1 MLDLLNKFYDDLRE
15 WTIKHPKISTVISI
29 ILISLY
35 CSEVFLNNNV
45 VSVILNMIIFFM
57 FISFME
63 IKSTFAM
70 EDELNTCK
78 TRPHV
83 FLISFTHALA
93 MLIAMLIAILIGA
106 GIEIL
111 IHGIVGE
118 VLSSIAV
125 GLILYSLWLKAN
137 IRCIKRAI
145 KKQKEIEA

>member
-15 WTIKHPKISTVISI
+15 WTIRHSKISTIISI

-70 EDELNTCK
+70 KDELNTCK
-78 TRPHV
+78 TYPQIILVSVMHV
-83 FLISFTHALA
+83 LA
-93 MLIAMLIAILIGA
+93 MLIAVLIGA
-106 GIEIL
+106 GVEVL
-111 IHGIVGE
+111 IPGIIGK
-118 VLSSIAV
+118 VLSSIVV